1 MMKAKERP
9 KMPRDLALAR
19 KAENARRTWIK
30 KNSKPQL
37 ALSIKLY
44 EQASAQA
51 KLMGEIEAAT
61 ILANKALRL
70 KEIQK
75 LLEMKK

>member
-1 MMKAKERP
+1 MMKAKERS

-19 KAENARRTWIK
+19 RAENARKTWIR

-44 EQASAQA
+44 EKASTQA
-51 KLMGEIEAAT
+51 KLMGEVEAAR